1 MIRYTL
7 CCDKGHDFESWF
19 RDSDAFEAQKKRK
32 LVTCPVCQSP
42 KVEKTIMAPQ
52 VARKDRGGLNGP
64 LLPVDLQ
71 VDSQVDPQVGSQ
83 VDSSSTDGPVSGGP
97 ASAPSAPA
105 LLLGEKERELRA
117 MIGEVRDKILAVT
130 DDVGDRFAHEARAM
144 AEGDTEE
151 RPIRGT
157 ATSKEWRDLVE
168 DGIGVLPLPE
178 LPEDRH

>member
-7 CCDKGHDFESWF
+7 CCDQGHDFESWF
-19 RDSDAFEAQKKRK
+19 RDSEAYDAQKKRK
-32 LVTCPVCQSP
+32 LVTCPICQSP

-52 VARKDRGGLNGP
+52 VARKDRGGINGP
-64 LLPVDLQ
+64 LLPVDLPEN
-71 VDSQVDPQVGSQ
+71 DS
-83 VDSSSTDGPVSGGP
+83 T
-97 ASAPSAPA
+97 ARAPSTPAMPAVAEPAATVPAPA

-117 MIGEVRDKILAVT
+117 MIGEVREKILAVT

-157 ATSKEWRDLVE
+157 ATAKEWRDLVE

>member
-1 MIRYTL
+1 
-7 CCDKGHDFESWF
+7 
-19 RDSDAFEAQKKRK
+19 
-32 LVTCPVCQSP
+32 
-42 KVEKTIMAPQ
+42 MAPQ

-64 LLPVDLQ
+64 LLPVDLP
-71 VDSQVDPQVGSQ
+71 VDSP
-83 VDSSSTDGPVSGGP
+83 VDSSSADGPVGGGP
-97 ASAPSAPA
+97 VSAPSAPA

-117 MIGEVRDKILAVT
+117 MIGEVREKILAVT
-130 DDVGDRFAHEARAM
+130 DDVGDCFAREARAM

-157 ATSKEWRDLVE
+157 ATSQEWRDLVE

>member
-1 MIRYTL
+1 
-7 CCDKGHDFESWF
+7 
-19 RDSDAFEAQKKRK
+19 
-32 LVTCPVCQSP
+32 
-42 KVEKTIMAPQ
+42 MAPQ

-64 LLPVDLQ
+64 LLPVDL
-71 VDSQVDPQVGSQ
+71 
-83 VDSSSTDGPVSGGP
+83 PVNDVASP
-97 ASAPSAPA
+97 ASTAPASTAPATTAPA

-117 MIGEVRDKILAVT
+117 MIGEVREKILAVT
-130 DDVGDRFAHEARAM
+130 DDVGDSFSREARAI

-157 ATSKEWRDLVE
+157 ATAQEWRDLVE

>member
-7 CCDKGHDFESWF
+7 CCDQGHDFESWF
-19 RDSDAFEAQKKRK
+19 RDSEAFEAQKKRK
-32 LVTCPVCQSP
+32 LVTCPICHSA

-64 LLPVDLQ
+64 LLPVDL
-71 VDSQVDPQVGSQ
+71 
-83 VDSSSTDGPVSGGP
+83 PVSESPAP
-97 ASAPSAPA
+97 ASAPAPA
-105 LLLGEKERELRA
+105 LLLGEKERELRT
-117 MIGEVRDKILAVT
+117 MIGEVREKILAVT
-130 DDVGDRFAHEARAM
+130 DDVGDRFAREARAM
-144 AEGDTEE
+144 AEGDTDE

-157 ATSKEWRDLVE
+157 ATAQEWRDLVE

>member
-19 RDSDAFEAQKKRK
+19 RDSEAFDAQRKRK
-32 LVTCPVCQSP
+32 LVTCPVCHSP

-64 LLPVDLQ
+64 LLPVDL
-71 VDSQVDPQVGSQ
+71 
-83 VDSSSTDGPVSGGP
+83 PVNDVASP
-97 ASAPSAPA
+97 ASTAPASTAPATTAPA

-117 MIGEVRDKILAVT
+117 MIGEVREKILAVT
-130 DDVGDRFAHEARAM
+130 DDVGDSFSREARAM

-157 ATSKEWRDLVE
+157 ATAQEWRDLVE

>member
-7 CCDKGHDFESWF
+7 CCDTGHDFESWF
-19 RDSDAFEAQKKRK
+19 RDSEAFEAQKKRK
-32 LVTCPVCQSP
+32 LVTCPVCHSA

-64 LLPVDLQ
+64 LLPVNM
-71 VDSQVDPQVGSQ
+71 P
-83 VDSSSTDGPVSGGP
+83 VDSSVDAIP
-97 ASAPSAPA
+97 APTPPAPA

-117 MIGEVRDKILAVT
+117 MIGEVREKILAVT
-130 DDVGDRFAHEARAM
+130 DDVGDRFAREARAM
-144 AEGDTEE
+144 AEGDTDE

-157 ATSKEWRDLVE
+157 ATSQEWRDLVE